1 MEEQIFLVVFKLQ
14 CRFWRIEFSK
24 MKQHLFF
31 CYQTAKIIMDKSS
44 ISSNNIN
51 LCLSSVTL
59 EYIVFILSDLEQT
72 TTKISWLDFAE
83 SKMDLSILF
92 KN

>member
-1 MEEQIFLVVFKLQ
+1 
-14 CRFWRIEFSK
+14 
-24 MKQHLFF
+24 
-31 CYQTAKIIMDKSS
+31 MDKSS

-51 LCLSSVTL
+51 LGLSSVRL